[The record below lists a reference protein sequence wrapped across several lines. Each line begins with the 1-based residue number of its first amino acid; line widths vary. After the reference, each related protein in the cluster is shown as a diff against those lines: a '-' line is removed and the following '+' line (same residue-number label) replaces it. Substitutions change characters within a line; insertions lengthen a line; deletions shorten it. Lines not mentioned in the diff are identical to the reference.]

1 MGGAERRA
9 ERVSESGG
17 ASNWASVQVCGGA
30 FVMAGMTA
38 TMIKIGGWVMRTVAR
53 RKVNGTVNGI
63 RMIVAGAWQCE

>member
-1 MGGAERRA
+1 MGWAERRT

-38 TMIKIGGWVMRTVAR
+38 TVIKIGGWVMRRVAR